1 MPRCTR
7 NSSQLASRDSST
19 RQVSWTDAESD
30 LLLDLITSHKASA
43 GDGLNFKMA
52 FWNTAAAR
60 LPEPTKGAP
69 KTAKS
74 CKERW
79 KRMKKTFDVV
89 DRIVN
94 MSAFTY
100 SRELGANI
108 TLENEAIWLNF
119 LKKNKHVRPFRNKG
133 WPHYEKMKLLMPSK
147 GKNLNCISA
156 QPSGDVRLSASKSK
170 SPQGSGNII
179 GLPASPPGNHQPSF
193 PASNSAQTGSAQ
205 SGMPA
210 IPSSS
215 DTIPLPLLSAIC
227 EPTPGPSTQTQAT
240 FTWHTDQ
247 YQAHFSPPSVPSSF
261 NGSAVSSIR
270 PSSSIS
276 VRMAVSR
283 ERSADSNDDESVVST
298 SLSATAHSSISS
310 GRERLTGNTD
320 IARKLGGPRS
330 DINKSD
336 PGSHS
341 IVHQARL
348 NLLRLDAGK
357 VSQSDIAMLFGIFQ
371 HDRDFADG
379 YVLLAAEG
387 FEDVRLAWLQYG
399 IKSAMTTQSK

>member
-1 MPRCTR
+1 MPRRTR
-7 NSSQLASRDSST
+7 KSSQLPSKDSST

-60 LPEPTKGAP
+60 LPEPARGAP

-79 KRMKKTFDVV
+79 QRMKKTFDVV

-108 TLENEAIWLNF
+108 NFENEAAWLDF
-119 LKKNKHVRPFRNKG
+119 LKKNKHARPFRNKG

-147 GKNLNCISA
+147 GKSLNCISA
-156 QPSGDVRLSASKSK
+156 RPSGDVKLSTSSSK
-170 SPQGSGNII
+170 SPQGSADII
-179 GLPASPPGNHQPSF
+179 GLRAGSPGDHQLSLPASD
-193 PASNSAQTGSAQ
+193 SAQTGPAQ
-205 SGMPA
+205 SSMPTN
-210 IPSSS
+210 PSSS
-215 DTIPLPLLSAIC
+215 DAIPLPLLSATC

-240 FTWHTDQ
+240 FTWHADQ

-298 SLSATAHSSISS
+298 PLSATAHSSISS
-310 GRERLTGNTD
+310 SRKRCTGNAD

-341 IVHQARL
+341 IVHQARV

-357 VSQSDIAMLFGIFQ
+357 VSQSDIALLFGIFQ
-371 HDRDFADG
+371 YDVSFADG
-379 YVLLAAEG
+379 YVLLAGEG
-387 FEDVRLAWLQYG
+387 LEEVRLAWLQYG
-399 IKSAMTTQSK
+399 INSAMTTQSK